1 MEVISNINILISNHE
16 SIYPWHNISL
26 KECQVKQFVGYGFI
40 PCQTLLMKSQAQLST
55 MSVEKKNAFSQCLV
69 NFKNKVVFPLR
80 QMSKLSSIIF
90 IYEKNQWKVRS
101 RQTAP

>member
-55 MSVEKKNAFSQCLV
+55 MSVEKKMLLANALLIL
-69 NFKNKVVFPLR
+69 KIK
-80 QMSKLSSIIF
+80 
-90 IYEKNQWKVRS
+90 
-101 RQTAP
+101 